1 MAEPLILVGF
11 GKHDLSDLWANK
23 VTPEGEQLL
32 YEAIPIK
39 HWPPRYRRISI
50 CTPEEVRVFQEYLR
64 WMLSLMAQTEE
75 DVEYDARND
84 EVEGKGEE
92 DIR

>member
-1 MAEPLILVGF
+1 MPEPLILVGF
-11 GKHDLSDLWANK
+11 GKHDLANLWAK
-23 VTPEGEQLL
+23 KDTPEGEKMLL
-32 YEAIPIK
+32 EAISVK
-39 HWPPRYRRISI
+39 HWPPRYRRVSI

-64 WMLSLMAQTEE
+64 WMLSLISQTEE

-92 DIR
+92 NTR